1 MTRLLNRYALLWLA
15 LLLAGLAI
23 DTSADISNE
32 AKPDRIYDV
41 EVILFRNEAV
51 PRGRETVLPTPSP
64 ELPKGSFDFTN
75 PASTARAAKAGFL
88 PLAEEQ
94 LQLQAERKRLD
105 QSRRYRVLLHFGWRQ
120 PGLAAKDARAI
131 RVHGG
136 RFYDNSYAS
145 IDEAL
150 RGNPAE
156 PDDQGKA
163 RPQQGLFELEGWIRV
178 SLSRYLHTEANLVL
192 REPASEEQ
200 RMQSRDSLQSGALDD
215 LRQKLLINYPLKEK
229 RRMRSKRLHYLDH
242 PEYGMLVLITPYQ
255 PAAEKSSN
263 ASNETAAPTA
273 GQ

>member
-1 MTRLLNRYALLWLA
+1 MPRFLNRYLLLWLS
-15 LLLAGLAI
+15 LLLTGLSSS
-23 DTSADISNE
+23 TSADISNE

-64 ELPKGSFDFTN
+64 ELPEGSFDFTN
-75 PASTARAAKAGFL
+75 PSSTAEAAKAGFL
-88 PLAEEQ
+88 PLADEQ

-120 PGLAAKDARAI
+120 PGLAEKDARAI
-131 RVHGG
+131 RVRGG
-136 RFYDNSYAS
+136 RFYDDSYAS

-150 RGNPAE
+150 RSNPE
-156 PDDQGKA
+156 PNDEGGA

-200 RMQSRDSLQSGALDD
+200 RMQSRDSLQTTALDD

-255 PAAEKSSN
+255 APAEKPATPN
-263 ASNETAAPTA
+263 DETAASA
-273 GQ
+273 AAQ